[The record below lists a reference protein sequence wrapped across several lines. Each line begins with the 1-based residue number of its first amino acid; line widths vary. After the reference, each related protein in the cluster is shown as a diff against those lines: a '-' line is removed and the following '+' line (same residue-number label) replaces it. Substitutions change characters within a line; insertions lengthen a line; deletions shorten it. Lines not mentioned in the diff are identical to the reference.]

1 MPVLT
6 RPEGTL
12 PGDVRPS
19 RRGVLG
25 AGAFATGYAAFALS
39 ADAQPIT
46 TDAQGLVVAEASLP
60 DGDVHLPAYVARP
73 AAAGRHPAVIVI
85 NEVFGVHAYL
95 QDVCRRFA
103 KLGYVAVAPQV
114 FVRSDPGNTLAK
126 TTDFD
131 VIRKLVGQAKG
142 AQVMGDVGATL
153 AWLKAQP
160 YVDARRLAV
169 TGFCWGGG
177 EVWEAAAT
185 YPDFKAAAAWYGQV
199 APPAS
204 GSSAADPDRK
214 WPVQQAAQMK
224 VPVIGFY
231 GGQDKGI
238 PTASVDAMRDALAR
252 AGESGFELHT
262 YPQAQHGF
270 HADYRSSYDPAA
282 ARDAWSRMLA
292 FFTAHGVG
300 PTARG

>member
-1 MPVLT
+1 MLVLT

-12 PGDVRPS
+12 PGDIRLS

-39 ADAQPIT
+39 ADAEPIT
-46 TDAQGLVVAEASLP
+46 TDAQGLVVAETSIA
-60 DGDVHLPAYVARP
+60 DGDIKLPVYVARP
-73 AAAGRHPAVIVI
+73 AAAGRRPAVIVI
-85 NEVFGVHAYL
+85 NEVFGVHAYI

-103 KLGYVAVAPQV
+103 KLGYVAVAPQF
-114 FVRSDPGNTLAK
+114 FVRSDPNNTLA
-126 TTDFD
+126 TATDFPA
-131 VIRKLVGQAKG
+131 IIKLVSQAKVF
-142 AQVMGDVGATL
+142 QVMGDLGATL
-153 AWLKAQP
+153 SWLKAQP
-160 YVDARRLAV
+160 TVDARRLAV

-204 GSSAADPDRK
+204 GTSASDPDRK

-238 PTASVDAMRDALAR
+238 PTASVGTMRDALAK
-252 AGESGFELHT
+252 AGKTGFELHT
-262 YPQAQHGF
+262 YPEAQHGF

-282 ARDAWSRMLA
+282 AKDAWARLLA

-300 PTARG
+300 PTTRV

>member
-1 MPVLT
+1 MLVLT
-6 RPEGTL
+6 RPEGTP
-12 PGDVRPS
+12 PGDIRLS

-46 TDAQGLVVAEASLP
+46 TDAQGLIVAEESLT
-60 DGDVHLPAYVARP
+60 DGDIRLPAYVARP
-73 AAAGRHPAVIVI
+73 AAAGRHPTVIVI
-85 NEVFGVHAYL
+85 NEVFGVHAYI

-103 KLGYVAVAPQV
+103 KLGYVAIAPQF

-126 TTDFD
+126 TTDFS
-131 VIRKLVGQAKG
+131 VVMKLVSQAKVS
-142 AQVMGDVGATL
+142 QVMGDLRATL
-153 AWLKAQP
+153 AWLKTQP
-160 YVDARRLAV
+160 YVDAHRLAL

-177 EVWEAAAT
+177 EVWEASAT
-185 YPDFKAAAAWYGQV
+185 FRDFKAAAAWYGQV

-204 GSSAADPDRK
+204 GASASDPDRM

-238 PTASVDAMRDALAR
+238 PTASVDAMREALAK
-252 AGESGFELHT
+252 AGKTGFELHS
-262 YPQAQHGF
+262 YPDAQHGF

-282 ARDAWSRMLA
+282 AKDAWSRMLA
-292 FFTAHGVG
+292 FFAAHGVG
-300 PTARG
+300 STV

>member
-12 PGDVRPS
+12 PGDIRLS

-46 TDAQGLVVAEASLP
+46 TDAQGLTVDETSLP
-60 DGDVHLPAYVARP
+60 DGDIRLPAYVARP
-73 AAAGRHPAVIVI
+73 AAAGRHAAVIVI
-85 NEVFGVHAYL
+85 NEVFGVHAYI

-103 KLGYVAVAPQV
+103 KLGYVAVAPQF
-114 FVRSDPGNTLAK
+114 FVRSDPDNTLAK

-131 VIRKLVGQAKG
+131 VVRKLVSQAKV
-142 AQVMGDVGATL
+142 AQVMGDVRATL

-160 YVDARRLAV
+160 FVDARRLAV

-185 YPDFKAAAAWYGQV
+185 FPDFRAAAAWYGQV

-204 GSSAADPDRK
+204 GASASDPDRQ

-252 AGESGFELHT
+252 AGRTGFELHT
-262 YPQAQHGF
+262 YPDAQHGF
-270 HADYRSSYDPAA
+270 HADYRSSYDPVAA
-282 ARDAWSRMLA
+282 KDAWARLLA
-292 FFTAHGVG
+292 FFAAHGAG
-300 PTARG
+300 PTV

>member
-12 PGDVRPS
+12 PGDIRLS

-39 ADAQPIT
+39 AEAEPIA
-46 TDAQGLVVAEASLP
+46 TDAQGLTVSEASVA
-60 DGDVHLPAYVARP
+60 DGDIKLPAYVARP
-73 AAAGRHPAVIVI
+73 AGAGRRPAVIVI
-85 NEVFGVHAYL
+85 NEVFGVHAYI

-103 KLGYVAVAPQV
+103 KLGYVAIAPQ
-114 FVRSDPGNTLAK
+114 FFIRSDPDNALAR

-131 VIRKLVGQAKG
+131 VIRKVVGQAKV
-142 AQVMGDVGATL
+142 AQVMGDVRATL

-160 YVDARRLAV
+160 FVDARRLAV

-185 YPDFKAAAAWYGQV
+185 FPDFRCAAAWYGQV

-204 GSSAADPDRK
+204 GASVSDPDRK
-214 WPVQQAAQMK
+214 WPVQQAGEMK

-238 PTASVDAMRDALAR
+238 PTASVDAMREALAK
-252 AGESGFELHT
+252 AGKAGFELHT
-262 YPQAQHGF
+262 YPDAQHGF

-282 ARDAWSRMLA
+282 AKDAWSRLLA
-292 FFTAHGVG
+292 FFDAHGAG
-300 PTARG
+300 PTVRA